1 MKNLIL
7 NSWLG
12 RSLPLVCSITLLL
25 LVPSSCKSNKGG
37 NTTEVGQKVQ
47 LTELRKVIYAQV
59 PDLTRASALINM
71 ASKAEQELGA
81 INQSYLKYNEKFGKA
96 TANHS
101 KTANDLHLL
110 LQEWEGETGARRRR
124 LTDTLIAMK
133 SQATAKEWPE
143 ISKAFINSVAAQS
156 DRYRSLHP
164 SNS

>member
-1 MKNLIL
+1 M
-7 NSWLG
+7 
-12 RSLPLVCSITLLL
+12 
-25 LVPSSCKSNKGG
+25 
-37 NTTEVGQKVQ
+37 
-47 LTELRKVIYAQV
+47 TELRKVIYAQV

-71 ASKAEQELGA
+71 VSKAEQELGN
-81 INQSYLKYNEKFGKA
+81 INKSYLKYSQKFGKI

-110 LQEWEGETGARRRR
+110 LAEWEGVTVARRRR

-143 ISKAFINSVAAQS
+143 ISKAFINSVAVQS